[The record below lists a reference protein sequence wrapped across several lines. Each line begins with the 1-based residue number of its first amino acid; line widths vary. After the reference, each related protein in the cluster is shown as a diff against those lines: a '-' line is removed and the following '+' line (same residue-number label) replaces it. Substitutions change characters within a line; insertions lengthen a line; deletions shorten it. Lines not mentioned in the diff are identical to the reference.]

1 MRDRD
6 LQHPDITAAERT
18 GYRRSRYR
26 PRVFTT
32 CDWCGRNINE
42 SDEYY
47 YIHGEIICCDCKI
60 ECTRTENR
68 RFCDWCGKTILDG
81 DEYFDVHGEIL
92 CDECMSDC
100 KRYAEAE

>member
-6 LQHPDITAAERT
+6 LQHPDITAVERT

-26 PRVFTT
+26 PRIFTT
-32 CDWCGRNINE
+32 
-42 SDEYY
+42 
-47 YIHGEIICCDCKI
+47 
-60 ECTRTENR
+60 
-68 RFCDWCGKTILDG
+68 CDWCGKTILDG

-100 KRYAEAE
+100 RRYAEAE